1 MDSNK
6 TSGKLRGAITPQ
18 RRHGKARV
26 AAVLESAAS
35 VIAEKGYD
43 AATMAEIA
51 ARAKAPIGSLYR
63 FFPNKEILAEALIQR
78 FVVLTNQSFDLI
90 ESQAPTDSVE
100 SIADAILDLRI
111 NLQTETKAILSLLE
125 ARTDWSAKRTEF
137 RNMMLK
143 RIGKIVQVCAPR
155 LSKTKTR
162 DIAVILL
169 HNMKTMKAL
178 KFGQN
183 VATST
188 GAVNELRYMNR
199 LYLSH
204 RTGRKQ

>member
-6 TSGKLRGAITPQ
+6 TRGKLRGAITPQ

-26 AAVLESAAS
+26 AAVLEAAS
-35 VIAEKGYD
+35 AIIAERGYD
-43 AATMAEIA
+43 ATTMAEIA

-78 FVVLTNQSFDLI
+78 FIVLVNQSFDLI

-100 SIADAILDLRI
+100 TIADAILDLRI
-111 NLQTETKAILSLLE
+111 NLQIETKAIVGLLE
-125 ARTDWSAKRTEF
+125 ARSEWSAKRTEF
-137 RNMMLK
+137 RNMMLQ
-143 RIGKIVQVCAPR
+143 RIGKIVLLCAPR
-155 LSKTKTR
+155 LSKTESK

-183 VATST
+183 VATSS
-188 GAVNELRYMNR
+188 GAANELRYMNR
-199 LYLSH
+199 LYLRH
-204 RTGRKQ
+204 RIGRK